1 MKNTIFRG
9 IATAIITPINEH
21 GIDYERF
28 GALIDWQIE
37 QGIDGLVVCGT
48 TGEASTLTIDEHKAV
63 IDFAAHHVAG
73 RVPVIAGTGSNET
86 HYAIDLTQSAADSGA
101 DAALVVTPYYNKAT
115 QNGLIR
121 FYTEIADTSEIPIIL
136 YNVPSRTGMTIEPST
151 YAALAGHENIVGI
164 KEANGDMSKIVE
176 TMALLDGTMDLYSG
190 NDDQLVP
197 LLAMGASGCI
207 SVLSNLLPA
216 ETKEIYTRFEAGDV
230 KGAMALQCRYHEL
243 IMALFSEVSPIPI
256 KAAMSARGFCD
267 NFLRLPL
274 TTMEP
279 QNETKL
285 FDAMRKAGIML

>member
-63 IDFAAHHVAG
+63 IDFAARHVDG

-285 FDAMRKAGIML
+285 FDAMRKAGIKL